1 MNEKEPSNEVA
12 VLIDNVATLK
22 TDMRDLKSDY
32 NASLIEIN
40 GLHVKNE
47 TLEKRVVSHDKKHE
61 NNYGMLHNE
70 ISDVNLLIIK
80 MSNKLST
87 MAGRDSIKDYLFKVL
102 LGAFITIITGVIII
116 QMKGGFNAI
125 IQ

>member
-1 MNEKEPSNEVA
+1 MKEKEPSNEVA

-32 NASLIEIN
+32 NTSLIEIN

-61 NNYGMLHNE
+61 NNYEMLHNE
-70 ISDVNLLIIK
+70 ISSVNVLIIK